1 MNTSESNPIFV
12 LLLFVLRC
20 LVPLAVMIGVSYLLK
35 KFGFIKTPP
44 ELPIEYEEEDENSDA
59 SNHNNGDFAH
69 GKA

>member
-1 MNTSESNPIFV
+1 MNTPESNPLFV

-44 ELPIEYEEEDENSDA
+44 ELPTNYEDEDENSDA
-59 SNHNNGDFAH
+59 SNHTNGDLAH